1 MKIQVRKIRLLV
13 SAIYPTLLFLGRD
26 QKEIPVIVDMKKAVK
41 GVKRK
46 MDKNNPNTNKKIM
59 NFDFTVQESLQKQ
72 NTMEEDSSTV
82 DNIIGEAFTLNNNSP
97 TTVHSK
103 LMPYQDNISH
113 NINNQF
119 KLYQNYQDFDT
130 NRDRTSQASFKAKSE
145 VYNDGSRKVFIDNPY
160 TKQEKFMINSVK
172 KPNVNYKKQPNSA
185 GVSSTSKRS
194 KPNSGQRS
202 PLKTAS
208 KLLKEDS
215 KKIGKKHGR
224 SKDSR
229 RKRNFS
235 GTIESADDPE
245 IIPVYI
251 DTGGSNMQ

>member
-1 MKIQVRKIRLLV
+1 MV
-13 SAIYPTLLFLGRD
+13 YPTLLFLGRD
-26 QKEIPVIVDMKKAVK
+26 QKETPVIVDMKKAVK

-46 MDKNNPNTNKKIM
+46 MDKNRPNANKKIM

-72 NTMEEDSSTV
+72 NTIEKDSSTV
-82 DNIIGEAFTLNNNSP
+82 DNIIGEAFTLNDNSP
-97 TTVHSK
+97 ATIHSK
-103 LMPYQDNISH
+103 LMPYQDNMNH

-119 KLYQNYQDFDT
+119 KIYQNYQDFDT
-130 NRDRTSQASFKAKSE
+130 NRDKTSQASFKAKSE
-145 VYNDGSRKVFIDNPY
+145 VYNDGSRKEFVKNPY
-160 TKQEKFMINSVK
+160 AKQDKFMTNSVK
-172 KPNVNYKKQPNSA
+172 KPSVSYKKQPNSV
-185 GVSSTSKRS
+185 GVSSVGKRS

-208 KLLKEDS
+208 KLLKEDIKRTS
-215 KKIGKKHGR
+215 KKHGR